1 VEGVGLGLS
10 VSREIARA
18 HGGDLTL
25 QSSNPVSSADAVH
38 FVLRL
43 PAAVPLH
50 SNHVL
55 P

>member
-25 QSSNPVSSADAVH
+25 QSSNPASGDGAVH

-43 PAAVPLH
+43 PAASPLQ
-50 SNHVL
+50 SRQVL